1 MEMSI
6 KGAEGVWQLPDTDGG
21 HVAVVGNRKK
31 YEIFNS
37 QEIFTKILFPEKIYK
52 YEYGKKGNRENF

>member
-21 HVAVVGNRKK
+21 RVAVVGNRKK

-37 QEIFTKILFPEKIYK
+37 QEIFTKILFTEKIYK